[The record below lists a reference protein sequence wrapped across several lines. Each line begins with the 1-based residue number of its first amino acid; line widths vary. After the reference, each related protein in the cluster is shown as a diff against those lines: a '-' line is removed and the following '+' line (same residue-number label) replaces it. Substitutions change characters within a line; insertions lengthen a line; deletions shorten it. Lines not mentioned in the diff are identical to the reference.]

1 VSQIRACRVAAVNC
15 AGQQCESKHVQ
26 YDEWLGK
33 QLKTAKRLE
42 IVGGLRHDPIFNRLA
57 DRIHDATKQ
66 FGAVNRDHEFP
77 NVLVCTNSDTH
88 CGFPDLLG
96 VLTGNLHAEGGRVEP
111 IYTDL

>member
-1 VSQIRACRVAAVNC
+1 MLV
-15 AGQQCESKHVQ
+15 QQCEWKHVQ

-66 FGAVNRDHEFP
+66 FGAVNRDHESP
-77 NVLVCTNSDTH
+77 NVLVCNELRYPLWIPRFAQGSH
-88 CGFPDLLG
+88 GKLPC
-96 VLTGNLHAEGGRVEP
+96 
-111 IYTDL
+111 